1 MPLTNADL
9 EEEKEVELYTIPF
22 VDNLDNPV
30 GSPVKRTPIKR
41 KQSVMEAPQ
50 PVDQFQNHFTLI
62 GMDSFNPTSA
72 LILTIQH

>member
-30 GSPVKRTPIKR
+30 GSPIKRTLIKR
-41 KQSVMEAPQ
+41 NQATMEAPP
-50 PVDQFQNHFTLI
+50 PVDPVPKPLDIDWHKILQFDQCI
-62 GMDSFNPTSA
+62 
-72 LILTIQH
+72 